1 MNLSETFT
9 AGHSHKEAEMDF
21 SELMKNRFGEP
32 AIILSVTGEKILPVD
47 INGRFLPEMGMNLD
61 KNDYLAHDYLE
72 AFTTDS
78 LATFKKA
85 IADVCAGTEE
95 IRLETWRR
103 LVSNCC
109 GEENIC
115 VRSRLIDLGVE
126 DGVRYIYEGVR
137 NVTLEHYHPAVDV
150 DQKDL
155 FAKTAESN
163 NIYYWEYTIATHEM
177 RPCFRCMRDLGLPA
191 VVKNYPEPAIDA
203 GIFPLDYADL
213 YRDWHRQIEENG
225 VAGFEGVIPLT
236 VARVPFRVKLTTEFD
251 ENGKP
256 VKILGSAT
264 IIPETEKKRN
274 ALDDSIIS
282 TLAGEYS
289 GIYLIDLEKDE
300 MEAMIEDPRL
310 KGFIPSRCSYSKE
323 VGRIISKYARS
334 ADENVAFFTNIN
346 FLRRVFFKDEKRKEM
361 NFKISEHGPWARL
374 SCRAIEYN
382 EGNVTKMLVTYTL
395 LDDHRSQKLDDD
407 QTIAQ
412 QKRELEA
419 RQEKLVEA
427 VDEANRAN
435 RAKSDF
441 LAKMSHEIRTP
452 MNAIMGMNEII
463 MKSPDVNEEI
473 RGYATDAYRA
483 SEGLLSIINEILDF
497 SRIESGRLELV
508 NERFD
513 LGAFLFRMY
522 NMFVMRAEGKGLALS
537 VEAAQDL
544 PRYVTSDENR
554 LMQVL
559 NNLVS
564 NAVKYTDSGVV
575 ALRVSSVP
583 DGETAHLITFEVEDT
598 GRGIRQEDLSKLFQ
612 AFERIDVQNNRNI
625 EGTGL
630 GLNIA
635 YRIVE
640 KMDSKLEVE
649 SEFGRGTR
657 FFFTVRFECEP
668 YVRMGDFHSCNTV
681 TSGENEKPMFVNPNK
696 RILVV
701 DDNIVNLKVIKALLK
716 DSQMTVIEVT
726 SGAQALRAAAT
737 RKFDLIF
744 MDHYMSGMDGVETLF
759 RIREQADGPNHD
771 TPVIALTANAIKGA
785 YEKYRELG
793 FVDVVFKPTTLN
805 DLNDMLWKYCGDN

>member
-1 MNLSETFT
+1 MIREPGGEF
-9 AGHSHKEAEMDF
+9 AVKEAQMDF
-21 SELMKNRFGEP
+21 CELMNNRFGEP
-32 AIILSVTGEKILPVD
+32 AIILSVSGDKIAPVCVND
-47 INGRFLPEMGMNLD
+47 RFLPEIGMNLD
-61 KNDYLAHDYLE
+61 KNDYISRDYLE
-72 AFTTDS
+72 AFTPDS
-78 LATFKKA
+78 LDSFKKA
-85 IADVCAGTEE
+85 IKAVCTGTEE

-115 VRSRLIDLGVE
+115 VRSRLISLGDE
-126 DGVRYIYEGVR
+126 NGLHYIYEGVR
-137 NVTLEHYHPAVDV
+137 NVTLEHYHPAVEV
-150 DQKDL
+150 DSKDL
-155 FAKTAESN
+155 FAKTAENN
-163 NIYYWEYTIATHEM
+163 NIYYWEYTVATREM

-203 GIFPLDYADL
+203 GIFPLDYADM
-213 YRDWHRQIEENG
+213 YREWHRRIEEEG
-225 VAGFEGVIPLT
+225 LPGFEGVIPLT
-236 VARVPFRVKLTTEFD
+236 VARIPFRVKLTTEYD
-251 ENGKP
+251 EQGKP
-256 VKILGSAT
+256 YKILGSAT
-264 IIPETEKKRN
+264 IIPETEKKKN

-282 TLAGEYS
+282 TLAREYS
-289 GIYLIDLEKDE
+289 GIYLVDLEKDE
-300 MEAMIEDPRL
+300 MSAIIEDERV
-310 KGFIPSRCSYSKE
+310 KGMLPDKCRYSAMVK
-323 VGRIISKYARS
+323 RILSKYS
-334 ADENVAFFTNIN
+334 DQADENVSYFADNE
-346 FLRRVFFKDEKRKEM
+346 FLKKEFFKDGARREM
-361 NFKISEHGPWARL
+361 NFKISEYGPWARL
-374 SCRAIEYN
+374 MCRAVETVGD
-382 EGNVTKMLVTYTL
+382 EVSKMLITYTL

-407 QTIAQ
+407 RTIAL
-412 QKRELEA
+412 QKKELEE
-419 RQEKLVEA
+419 RQGKLMEA

-463 MKSPDVNEEI
+463 MKSDVSDEI

-497 SRIESGRLELV
+497 SRIESGRLELC

-522 NMFVMRAEGKGLALS
+522 NMFVMRAEGKGLALT
-537 VEAAQDL
+537 VDAAQDL

-575 ALRVSSVP
+575 TLRVSSKP
-583 DGETAHLITFEVEDT
+583 DGETARFVTFEVEDT
-598 GRGIRQEDLSKLFQ
+598 GRGIREEDLSKLFQ

-635 YRIVE
+635 FRIVE

-649 SEFGRGTR
+649 SEFGKGTR
-657 FFFTVRFECEP
+657 FFFTVRFECDP
-668 YVRMGDFHSCNTV
+668 YVRMGDFHSCNV
-681 TSGENEKPMFVNPNK
+681 VAAPENEKPVFVNPDK

-726 SGAQALRAAAT
+726 SGAQALRAAST

-759 RIREQADGPNHD
+759 RIREQEDGPNHD

-793 FVDVVFKPTTLN
+793 FVDVVFKPTTLS
-805 DLNDMLWKYCGDN
+805 DLNEMLWKYCS

>member
-1 MNLSETFT
+1 
-9 AGHSHKEAEMDF
+9 MDF
-21 SELMKNRFGEP
+21 SELMNNRFGEP
-32 AIILSVTGEKILPVD
+32 ALILSVMGDEIAPVD
-47 INGRFLPEMGMNLD
+47 INDRYLPEIGMNLD
-61 KNDYLAHDYLE
+61 KNDYLSRDYLK
-72 AFTTDS
+72 AFTSDS
-78 LATFKKA
+78 LVAFKKA
-85 IADVCAGTEE
+85 VQDVCAGTEE

-109 GEENIC
+109 GEENIY

-126 DGVRYIYEGVR
+126 NGIQYIYEGVR
-137 NVTLEHYHPAVDV
+137 NITLEHYHPVVDV
-150 DQKDL
+150 DQKDM

-163 NIYYWEYTIATHEM
+163 NIYYWEYTVATHEM

-191 VVKNYPEPAIDA
+191 VVRNYPEPAIDA
-203 GIFPLDYADL
+203 GIFPLDYADM
-213 YRDWHRQIEENG
+213 YRDWHRQIEEKG
-225 VAGFEGVIPLT
+225 VPGFEAIIPLT
-236 VARVPFRVKLTTEFD
+236 VARVPFRVKLTTEYD
-251 ENGKP
+251 EDGKP

-264 IIPETEKKRN
+264 IIPETEKKKN
-274 ALDDSIIS
+274 ALDDSIIT
-282 TLAGEYS
+282 TLAGEYG
-289 GIYLIDLEKDE
+289 GIYLIDLDKDE
-300 MEAMIEDPRL
+300 MEAIIEDPRI
-310 KGFIPSRCSYSKE
+310 KGYIPKKCTYSQE

-334 ADENVAFFTNIN
+334 ADENVAFFANLE
-346 FLRRVFFKDEKRKEM
+346 FLRHALFKEGKRREM

-374 SCRAIEYN
+374 SCRAVEYD
-382 EGNVTKMLVTYTL
+382 EDTVSKMLITYTL

-412 QKRELEA
+412 QKKELEA
-419 RQEKLVEA
+419 RQAKLVEA

-463 MKSPDVNEEI
+463 MKSPDVNDEI

-513 LGAFLFRMY
+513 LGAFLVRMY

-537 VEAAQDL
+537 VEASQDL
-544 PRYVTSDENR
+544 PRYITSDENR

-575 ALRVSSVP
+575 TLKVSSVP
-583 DGETAHLITFEVEDT
+583 DGETARLITFEVVDT

-640 KMDSKLEVE
+640 KMDSRLEVE
-649 SEFGRGTR
+649 SEFGQGTR
-657 FFFTVRFECEP
+657 FYFTVRLECEP
-668 YVRMGDFHSCNTV
+668 YVRMGDFHSCSAV
-681 TSGENEKPMFVNPNK
+681 TSTENEKPIFVNPDK

-716 DSQMTVIEVT
+716 DSKMTVIEVT
-726 SGAQALRAAAT
+726 SGAQALRAAGT

-759 RIREQADGPNHD
+759 RIREQEDGPNRD

-805 DLNDMLWKYCGDN
+805 DLNDMLWKYCGDK

>member
-1 MNLSETFT
+1 
-9 AGHSHKEAEMDF
+9 MDF
-21 SELMKNRFGEP
+21 TELMNNRFGEP
-32 AIILSVTGEKILPVD
+32 AIILSVKGEDVVPIA
-47 INGRFLPEMGMNLD
+47 INDRFLPEMGMNLD
-61 KNDYLAHDYLE
+61 KNDYLSHDYLS
-72 AFTTDS
+72 AFTNDS
-78 LATFKKA
+78 LVGYKKA
-85 IADVCAGTEE
+85 VAELCAGTEE

-115 VRSRLIDLGVE
+115 VRSRLISLGVE
-126 DGVRYIYEGVR
+126 DGVQYIYEGVR
-137 NVTLEHYHPAVDV
+137 NVTLEHYHPQVDV
-150 DQKDL
+150 DHKDM
-155 FAKTAESN
+155 FARTAETN
-163 NIYYWEYTIATHEM
+163 NIYYWEYTVATHEM

-203 GIFPLDYADL
+203 GIFPLDYADM
-213 YRDWHRQIEENG
+213 YRDWHRQIEEKG
-225 VAGFEGVIPLT
+225 VPGFEGIIPLT
-236 VARVPFRVKLTTEFD
+236 VARIPFRVKLTTEYD
-251 ENGKP
+251 VNGKP

-264 IIPETEKKRN
+264 IIPETEKKKN
-274 ALDDSIIS
+274 ELDDSIIS
-282 TLAGEYS
+282 TLASEYS
-289 GIYLIDLEKDE
+289 GIYLVDLVKDE
-300 MEAMIEDPRL
+300 MKSIIEDPRL
-310 KGFIPSRCSYSKE
+310 KGFIPQTCTYSSEVDRIIKKYSKN
-323 VGRIISKYARS
+323 
-334 ADENVAFFTNIN
+334 ADDNVSFFTNID
-346 FLRRVFFKDEKRKEM
+346 FLRNVFFKDSARREM
-361 NFKISEHGPWARL
+361 NFKVSDHGPWARL
-374 SCRAIEYN
+374 MCRSVESEN
-382 EGNVTKMLVTYTL
+382 GVVSKMIITYTL

-407 QTIAQ
+407 LTIAK
-412 QKRELEA
+412 QKQELEA
-419 RQEKLVEA
+419 RQTELVEA

-463 MKSPDVNEEI
+463 MKSDVSEEI

-497 SRIESGRLELV
+497 SRIESGRLELA

-537 VEAAQDL
+537 VDAAQDL

-564 NAVKYTDSGVV
+564 NAVKYTDKGVV
-575 ALRVSSVP
+575 TLKISSVP
-583 DGETAHLITFEVEDT
+583 DGETARLITFEVMDT
-598 GRGIRQEDLSKLFQ
+598 GRGIRKEDLSRLFQ
-612 AFERIDVQNNRNI
+612 AFERIDERNNRNI

-640 KMDSKLEVE
+640 KMNSKLEVE
-649 SEFGRGTR
+649 SEFGKGTR

-668 YVRMGDFHSCNTV
+668 YVRMGDFHGCNTV
-681 TSGENEKPMFVNPNK
+681 ASNESEKPLFVNPDK

-716 DSQMTVIEVT
+716 DSKMTVIEVT
-726 SGAQALRAAAT
+726 SGAQALRAAST

-759 RIREQADGPNHD
+759 RIREQEGGPNHD

-805 DLNDMLWKYCGDN
+805 DLNEMLWKYCGDA

>member
-1 MNLSETFT
+1 MNFN
-9 AGHSHKEAEMDF
+9 D
-21 SELMKNRFGEP
+21 LMNSRFGEP
-32 AIILSVTGEKILPVD
+32 AIILSVVDDKISPVD
-47 INGRFLPEMGMNLD
+47 INNRFLNELGMNLD
-61 KNDYLAHDYLE
+61 KNDYLSRDYLE
-72 AFTTDS
+72 GFTADS
-78 LATFKKA
+78 LATYKKA
-85 IADVCAGTEE
+85 INDVCKGSDE
-95 IRLETWRR
+95 IRFETWRR

-115 VRSRLIDLGVE
+115 IRSRLINLGTE
-126 DGVRYIYEGVR
+126 NGIQYIYEGVR
-137 NVTLEHYHPAVDV
+137 NVTLEHYHPTADV
-150 DQKDL
+150 DYKDM
-155 FAKTAESN
+155 FARTAESN
-163 NIYYWEYTIATHEM
+163 NIYYWEYTVATREM

-213 YRDWHRQIEENG
+213 YRDWHRQIVEDG
-225 VAGFEGVIPLT
+225 VPGVEGIIPLT
-236 VARVPFRVKLTTEFD
+236 VARVPFRVKLTAEYGAD
-251 ENGKP
+251 GKP

-289 GIYLIDLEKDE
+289 GIYLVDLQKDE
-300 MEAMIEDPRL
+300 LSTIVEDPRL
-310 KGFIPSRCSYSKE
+310 KGFIPQKCCYSE
-323 VGRIISKYARS
+323 QVEIILSKYSER
-334 ADENVAFFTNIN
+334 ADENVAYFANLD
-346 FLRRVFFKDEKRKEM
+346 FLRKDFFRENNRREM
-361 NFKISEHGPWARL
+361 NFKISVGGPWARL
-374 SCRAIEYN
+374 MCRSVESEN
-382 EGNVTKMLVTYTL
+382 GVVNKMIITYTL
-395 LDDHRSQKLDDD
+395 LDDHRSQKLDYD
-407 QTIAQ
+407 QTIAK
-412 QKRELEA
+412 QKKELED
-419 RQEKLVEA
+419 RQEKLVAA
-427 VDEANRAN
+427 VEEANRAN
-435 RAKSDF
+435 RSKSEF

-463 MKSPDVNEEI
+463 MKSDVNEEI

-483 SEGLLSIINEILDF
+483 SEGLLAIINEILDF

-508 NERFD
+508 YDRFD
-513 LGAFLFRMY
+513 LGAFLLRMY
-522 NMFVMRAEGKGLALS
+522 NMFVMRAEGKGLALCFDIAS
-537 VEAAQDL
+537 DL
-544 PRYVTSDENR
+544 PRYITSDENR

-559 NNLVS
+559 NNLLS
-564 NAVKYTDSGVV
+564 NAVKYTKTGVV
-575 ALRVSSVP
+575 TLKISSVP
-583 DGETAHLITFEVEDT
+583 NGESAHIVTFEVTDT
-598 GRGIRQEDLSKLFQ
+598 GQGIKKEDLSKLFQ

-649 SEFGRGTR
+649 SEFGKGTR
-657 FFFTVRFECEP
+657 FFFTARFDCEP
-668 YVRMGDFHSCNTV
+668 YVRMGDFHSCDDVIHT
-681 TSGENEKPMFVNPNK
+681 ENERPLYVNPDK

-716 DSQMTVIEVT
+716 DSKMTIIEVT
-726 SGAQALRAAAT
+726 SGDQALRATST

-759 RIREQADGPNHD
+759 RIREQENSLNKE

-793 FVDVVFKPTTLN
+793 FMDVVFKPTTLN
-805 DLNDMLWKYCGDN
+805 DLNEMLWKYCG

>member
-1 MNLSETFT
+1 
-9 AGHSHKEAEMDF
+9 MDF
-21 SELMKNRFGEP
+21 CELMNNRFGEP
-32 AIILSVTGEKILPVD
+32 AIILSVSGDKIAPVCVND
-47 INGRFLPEMGMNLD
+47 RFLPEIGMNLD
-61 KNDYLAHDYLE
+61 KNDYISRDYLE
-72 AFTTDS
+72 AFTPDS
-78 LATFKKA
+78 LDSFKKA
-85 IADVCAGTEE
+85 IKAVCTGTEE

-115 VRSRLIDLGVE
+115 VRSRLISLGDE
-126 DGVRYIYEGVR
+126 NGLHYIYEGVR
-137 NVTLEHYHPAVDV
+137 NVTLEHYHPAVEV
-150 DQKDL
+150 DSKDL
-155 FAKTAESN
+155 FAKTAENN
-163 NIYYWEYTIATHEM
+163 NIYYWEYTVATREM

-203 GIFPLDYADL
+203 GIFPLDYADM
-213 YRDWHRQIEENG
+213 YREWHRRIEEEG
-225 VAGFEGVIPLT
+225 LPGFEGVIPLT
-236 VARVPFRVKLTTEFD
+236 VARIPFRVKLTTEYD
-251 ENGKP
+251 EQGKP
-256 VKILGSAT
+256 YKILGSAT
-264 IIPETEKKRN
+264 IIPETEKKKN

-282 TLAGEYS
+282 TLAREYS
-289 GIYLIDLEKDE
+289 GIYLVDLEKDE
-300 MEAMIEDPRL
+300 MSAIIEDERV
-310 KGFIPSRCSYSKE
+310 KGMLPDKCRYSAMVK
-323 VGRIISKYARS
+323 RILSKYS
-334 ADENVAFFTNIN
+334 DQADENVSYFADNE
-346 FLRRVFFKDEKRKEM
+346 FLKKEFFKDGARREM
-361 NFKISEHGPWARL
+361 NFKISEYGPWARL
-374 SCRAIEYN
+374 MCRAVETVGD
-382 EGNVTKMLVTYTL
+382 EVSKMLITYTL

-407 QTIAQ
+407 RTIAL
-412 QKRELEA
+412 QKKELEE
-419 RQEKLVEA
+419 RQGKLMEA

-463 MKSPDVNEEI
+463 MKSDVSDEI

-497 SRIESGRLELV
+497 SRIESGRLELC

-522 NMFVMRAEGKGLALS
+522 NMFVMRAEGKGLALT
-537 VEAAQDL
+537 VDAAQDL

-575 ALRVSSVP
+575 TLRVSSKP
-583 DGETAHLITFEVEDT
+583 DGETARFVTFEVEDT
-598 GRGIRQEDLSKLFQ
+598 GRGIREEDLSKLFQ

-635 YRIVE
+635 FRIVE

-649 SEFGRGTR
+649 SEFGKGTR
-657 FFFTVRFECEP
+657 FFFTVRFECDP
-668 YVRMGDFHSCNTV
+668 YVRMGDFHSCNV
-681 TSGENEKPMFVNPNK
+681 VAAPENEKPVFVNPDK

-726 SGAQALRAAAT
+726 SGAQALRAAST

-759 RIREQADGPNHD
+759 RIREQEDGPNHD

-793 FVDVVFKPTTLN
+793 FVDVVFKPTTLS
-805 DLNDMLWKYCGDN
+805 DLNEMLWKYCS

>member
-1 MNLSETFT
+1 MIREPGGEF
-9 AGHSHKEAEMDF
+9 AVKEAQMDF
-21 SELMKNRFGEP
+21 CELMNNRFGEP
-32 AIILSVTGEKILPVD
+32 AIILSVSGDKIAPVCVND
-47 INGRFLPEMGMNLD
+47 RFLPEIGMNLD
-61 KNDYLAHDYLE
+61 KNDYISRDYLE
-72 AFTTDS
+72 AFTPDS
-78 LATFKKA
+78 LDSFKKA
-85 IADVCAGTEE
+85 IKAVCTGTEE

-115 VRSRLIDLGVE
+115 VRSRLISLGDE
-126 DGVRYIYEGVR
+126 NGLHYIYEGVR
-137 NVTLEHYHPAVDV
+137 NVTLEHYHPAVEV
-150 DQKDL
+150 DSKDL
-155 FAKTAESN
+155 FAKTAENN
-163 NIYYWEYTIATHEM
+163 NIYYWEYTVATREM

-203 GIFPLDYADL
+203 GIFPLDYADM
-213 YRDWHRQIEENG
+213 YREWHRRIEEEG
-225 VAGFEGVIPLT
+225 LPGFEGVIPLT
-236 VARVPFRVKLTTEFD
+236 VARIPFRVKLTTEYD
-251 ENGKP
+251 EQGKP
-256 VKILGSAT
+256 YKILGSAT
-264 IIPETEKKRN
+264 IIPETEKKKN

-282 TLAGEYS
+282 TLAREYS
-289 GIYLIDLEKDE
+289 GIYLVDLEKDE
-300 MEAMIEDPRL
+300 MSAIIEDERV
-310 KGFIPSRCSYSKE
+310 KGLLPEKCQYSAMVK
-323 VGRIISKYARS
+323 RILAKYS
-334 ADENVAFFTNIN
+334 DQADENVSFFADNS
-346 FLRRVFFKDEKRKEM
+346 FLRKEFFKDGARREM
-361 NFKISEHGPWARL
+361 NFKISEYGPWARL
-374 SCRAIEYN
+374 MCRAVETVGD
-382 EGNVTKMLVTYTL
+382 EVSKMLITYTL

-407 QTIAQ
+407 RTIAL
-412 QKRELEA
+412 QKKELEE
-419 RQEKLVEA
+419 RQGKLMEA

-463 MKSPDVNEEI
+463 MKSDVSDEI

-497 SRIESGRLELV
+497 SRIESGRLELC

-522 NMFVMRAEGKGLALS
+522 NMFVMRAEGKGLALT
-537 VEAAQDL
+537 VDAAQDL

-575 ALRVSSVP
+575 TLRVSSKP
-583 DGETAHLITFEVEDT
+583 DGETARFVTFEVEDT
-598 GRGIRQEDLSKLFQ
+598 GRGIREEDLSKLFQ

-635 YRIVE
+635 FRIVE

-649 SEFGRGTR
+649 SEFGKGTR
-657 FFFTVRFECEP
+657 FFFTVRFECDP
-668 YVRMGDFHSCNTV
+668 YVRMGDFHSCNV
-681 TSGENEKPMFVNPNK
+681 VAAPENEKPMFVNPDK

-726 SGAQALRAAAT
+726 SGAQALRAAST

-759 RIREQADGPNHD
+759 RIREQEDGPNHD

-793 FVDVVFKPTTLN
+793 FVDVVFKPTTLS
-805 DLNDMLWKYCGDN
+805 DLNEMLWKYCS

>member
-1 MNLSETFT
+1 
-9 AGHSHKEAEMDF
+9 MDF
-21 SELMKNRFGEP
+21 SELMNSRFGEP
-32 AIILSVTGEKILPVD
+32 SIILSVSGDKITPID
-47 INGRFLPEMGMNLD
+47 INDRFLPELGMNLD
-61 KNDYLAHDYLE
+61 KTDYLSRDYLD

-78 LATFKKA
+78 VSTYKNAVRE
-85 IADVCAGTEE
+85 VCSGTEE

-115 VRSRLIDLGVE
+115 IRSRLIDLGVE
-126 DGVRYIYEGVR
+126 DGVQYIYEGVR
-137 NVTLEHYHPAVDV
+137 NVTLEHYHPQVDV
-150 DQKDL
+150 DHKDM
-155 FAKTAESN
+155 FARTAETN
-163 NIYYWEYTIATHEM
+163 NIYYWEYTVATREM

-203 GIFPLDYADL
+203 GIFPLDYADM
-213 YRDWHRQIEENG
+213 YRDWHKQIVENG
-225 VAGFEGVIPLT
+225 VPGFEGIIPLT
-236 VARVPFRVKLTTEFD
+236 VARIPFRVKLTAEYD
-251 ENGKP
+251 DDGKP

-264 IIPETEKKRN
+264 IITETEKKRN

-300 MEAMIEDPRL
+300 MEAIIEDPKI
-310 KGFIPSRCSYSKE
+310 KGLIPEKCTYSKE
-323 VGRIISKYARS
+323 VERILKKYAGS
-334 ADENVAFFTNIN
+334 ADENVAFFSNIS
-346 FLRRVFFKDEKRKEM
+346 FLRNYLFKDANRREM
-361 NFKISEHGPWARL
+361 NFKISENGPWARL
-374 SCRAIEYN
+374 TCRAVETV
-382 EGNVTKMLVTYTL
+382 GDTVLKMLITYTL
-395 LDDHRSQKLDDD
+395 LDDHRSQKLDADK
-407 QTIAQ
+407 TIAQ
-412 QKRELEA
+412 QKKELEE

-463 MKSPDVNEEI
+463 MKSNASDEI

-522 NMFVMRAEGKGLALS
+522 NMFVMRAEGKGLALT
-537 VEAAQDL
+537 VDAAQDL

-575 ALRVSSVP
+575 TVRVSSVP
-583 DGETAHLITFEVEDT
+583 DGETAQFITFEVQDT

-649 SEFGRGTR
+649 SEFGKGTK
-657 FFFTVRFECEP
+657 FSFTVRFECEP

-681 TSGENEKPMFVNPNK
+681 TSTESEKPLFVNPDK

-726 SGAQALRAAAT
+726 SGAQALRASAT

-759 RIREQADGPNHD
+759 RIREQADGPNRD

-805 DLNDMLWKYCGDN
+805 DLNEMLWKYCGDK

>member
-1 MNLSETFT
+1 M
-9 AGHSHKEAEMDF
+9 MDF
-21 SELMKNRFGEP
+21 KEIMSNRFGEP
-32 AIILSVTGEKILPVD
+32 AIILSVIDDKIKPVD
-47 INGRFLPEMGMNLD
+47 INDRYLSELGMNLD
-61 KNDYLAHDYLE
+61 KNDYLSRDYQE
-72 AFTTDS
+72 SFTPDS
-78 LATFKKA
+78 LATYKKA
-85 IADVCAGTEE
+85 VSDVCKGSDE
-95 IRLETWRR
+95 IRFETWRR
-103 LVSNCC
+103 LCSNCC

-115 VRSRLIDLGVE
+115 IRSRLINMGVE
-126 DGVRYIYEGVR
+126 NGVQYIYEGVR
-137 NVTLEHYHPAVDV
+137 NVTLEHYHPVADV
-150 DQKDL
+150 DYKDM

-163 NIYYWEYTIATHEM
+163 NIYYWEYTVANREM

-203 GIFPLDYADL
+203 GIFPLDYADQ
-213 YRDWHRQIEENG
+213 YRDWHRQIIEDG
-225 VAGFEGVIPLT
+225 IPRIEGIIPLT
-236 VARVPFRVKLTTEFD
+236 VARIPFRVKLTAEYD
-251 ENGKP
+251 ESGKP

-264 IIPETEKKRN
+264 IIPETEKKKN
-274 ALDDSIIS
+274 DLDDSIIT

-289 GIYLIDLEKDE
+289 GIYLVDLEKDE
-300 MEAMIEDPRL
+300 MRAIVEDPRL
-310 KGFIPSRCSYSKE
+310 KGFIPKTCCYSKE
-323 VGRIISKYARS
+323 VSRILGKYSER
-334 ADENVAFFTNIN
+334 ADENVAFFSNRD
-346 FLRRVFFKDEKRKEM
+346 FLGKEFFKEFNRREL
-361 NFKISEHGPWARL
+361 NFKISANGPWARL
-374 SCRAIEYN
+374 MCRPVES
-382 EGNVTKMLVTYTL
+382 EGNIVKKMIITYTL

-407 QTIAQ
+407 QTIAK
-412 QKRELEA
+412 QKKELES

-427 VDEANRAN
+427 VEEANRAN

-463 MKSPDVNEEI
+463 MKSDVSDEI

-508 NERFD
+508 YDRFD
-513 LGAFLFRMY
+513 LGAFLLRMY

-537 VEAAQDL
+537 FDISQDL
-544 PRYVTSDENR
+544 PRYITSDENR

-564 NAVKYTDSGVV
+564 NAIKYTQSGVITMR
-575 ALRVSSVP
+575 ASSVP
-583 DGETAHLITFEVEDT
+583 DGESARLITFEVEDS
-598 GRGIRQEDLSKLFQ
+598 GQGIKKEDLSKLFQ
-612 AFERIDVQNNRNI
+612 AFERIDLQNNRNI

-635 YRIVE
+635 NRIVE

-649 SEFGRGTR
+649 SEFGKGTR
-657 FFFTVRFECEP
+657 FFFTVRFDCEP
-668 YVRMGDFHSCNTV
+668 YVRMGDFHACNTV
-681 TSGENEKPMFVNPNK
+681 TNTESEKPMYVNPDK

-716 DSQMTVIEVT
+716 DSKMTVIEVT
-726 SGAQALRAAAT
+726 SGDQALRATST

-759 RIREQADGPNHD
+759 RIREQKDGPNRE

-805 DLNDMLWKYCGDN
+805 DLNEMLWKYCDDK